1 MIYVY
6 SLISIFHII
15 LDWSRRAESSRS
27 SRVPG
32 PSRLDSGQDFG
43 TEYSSRVR
51 ILVSSIRAESRCWYR
66 VLIRIPDPTRQDMI
80 YYY

>member
-43 TEYSSRVR
+43 TEYSSRVTM
-51 ILVSSIRAESRCWYR
+51 LVSSIDPDSR
-66 VLIRIPDPTRQDMI
+66 PDPPRYDLLLLI
-80 YYY
+80 SI